1 MNSTSDTD
9 RSPAVGIPNLERD
22 SPAQAPANWREALF
36 ALLVSRI
43 ALIECESK
51 DAAKHAA
58 RRAIL
63 LVALVFCIFFMWAM
77 LLAGAIAAISVT
89 SGWPWYWLAIGTGTI
104 HMLAAIVLAK
114 AAQSP
119 AKPAFPVTRAE
130 FKKDRE
136 WIENLQK
143 TPKSNA

>member
-1 MNSTSDTD
+1 MNPTSDTD

-36 ALLVSRI
+36 ALFVSRI

-63 LVALVFCIFFMWAM
+63 LGALVCCVFFMWAL
-77 LLAGAIAAISVT
+77 LLAGAIAAIAIT
-89 SGWPWYWLAIGTGTI
+89 SGWPWYWLAIGTGAI
-104 HMLAAIVLAK
+104 HMLAAILLAK
-114 AAQSP
+114 AAQAP

>member
-9 RSPAVGIPNLERD
+9 RSPAVGISNLERD